1 MTGSLEDFLNH
12 ILSQNPNIARENLL
26 FLVERKKQESHGLL
40 SDEGAIMLVAQQLSV
55 MAVTSDGV
63 GDQRIVSVQAGLMD
77 ASIAGEVVSMSG
89 LQEFQRSDG
98 SAGKVLRMRL
108 SDASGQITCVCWDS
122 IAEFVAGQGLG
133 VGSRLR
139 LEHGYTKYGRGGE
152 TEFHLGSR
160 SSIQPLT
167 ARAPALLQAGP
178 ANVSGLRPGA
188 RVDRLRLRVRS
199 IIPSKTEKGPTQ
211 ALCEDETG
219 LVMVKFWDE
228 NKAVALGI
236 EPGRTVTLQ
245 VPWVREWNGLV
256 DLNVGRGS
264 SITVEDFALGSTQPV
279 TLGRLK
285 AEPFLKI
292 VSGRL
297 VERSE
302 VREIETRE
310 GRKARVSN
318 IRLEDDTG
326 GIRVSLWDKHAESV
340 ESLRLGDRVRLTGV
354 KVRASPTGELE
365 GSTVFLT
372 QLEKIQP

>member
-1 MTGSLEDFLNH
+1 
-12 ILSQNPNIARENLL
+12 
-26 FLVERKKQESHGLL
+26 
-40 SDEGAIMLVAQQLSV
+40 
-55 MAVTSDGV
+55 
-63 GDQRIVSVQAGLMD
+63 
-77 ASIAGEVVSMSG
+77 
-89 LQEFQRSDG
+89 
-98 SAGKVLRMRL
+98 
-108 SDASGQITCVCWDS
+108 
-122 IAEFVAGQGLG
+122 
-133 VGSRLR
+133 
-139 LEHGYTKYGRGGE
+139 
-152 TEFHLGSR
+152 
-160 SSIQPLT
+160 
-167 ARAPALLQAGP
+167 
-178 ANVSGLRPGA
+178 
-188 RVDRLRLRVRS
+188 
-199 IIPSKTEKGPTQ
+199 
-211 ALCEDETG
+211 
-219 LVMVKFWDE
+219 MVKFWDE
-228 NKAVALGI
+228 NKAVALSI

-318 IRLEDDTG
+318 IRVEDDTG

-340 ESLRLGDRVRLTGV
+340 ESLRLGDRIRLTGV